1 MLLELMKINN
11 ISMTDLCKEL
21 DVAPSRIYHWN
32 KKGIYKSDR
41 CWNKLHAMFP
51 SLKPREE
58 RTTAKGTTDQRV
70 KNQRPKKEFILANED
85 KPVYKEERRLSEIFP
100 NIQFKSTK

>member
-1 MLLELMKINN
+1 
-11 ISMTDLCKEL
+11 MTDLCKEL

-51 SLKPREE
+51 SLKSREE
-58 RTTAKGTTDQRV
+58 RTTAKGTTDQRI
-70 KNQRPKKEFILANED
+70 KNQRPKKEFVLTDEN
-85 KPVYKEERRLSEIFP
+85 KPVYKEEKGRAEVCP
-100 NIQFKSTK
+100 NIKVKSTK